1 MINEKDL
8 SSGTLVVIAEK
19 PSVAKLIAS
28 ALDIKKVD
36 VAKGLDCYESNEFVI
51 TSAVGHLVE
60 YEKPKKK
67 WSLDALPL
75 NGPGELI
82 PISRS
87 KKESKL
93 DLLVQQKG
101 QLGWWIFPRKIYI
114 APQPLTKV

>member
-1 MINEKDL
+1 MSNSSKCFSDIFAALVKESASTIIEPINEKDL

-67 WSLDALPL
+67 WCNKNL
-75 NGPGELI
+75 
-82 PISRS
+82 
-87 KKESKL
+87 
-93 DLLVQQKG
+93 QK
-101 QLGWWIFPRKIYI
+101 I
-114 APQPLTKV
+114 

>member
-87 KKESKL
+87 KSKL
-93 DLLVQQKG
+93 DFIKKLLK
-101 QLGWWIFPRKIYI
+101 RNMD
-114 APQPLTKV
+114 